1 MFFLLTFL
9 VSLSTFA
16 HPDISE
22 LSNDPKWLK
31 LLHYKKGVFDGYDS
45 EADSKNFFLHK
56 NGKTNPSEELKSSLA
71 AFSDFKN
78 VNNDHPICKFP
89 LRYKWLNQKLG
100 MPWKADLMQCKT
112 YVDFFS
118 KLAARRASIIFSS
131 YYLSNPNTAFG
142 HTLLRLS
149 RYDDKN
155 ETEMLDY
162 GINYAARAHESNPV
176 IYMAKGLFG
185 GFQGE
190 LTAIP
195 YYYKIREY
203 TDLEFRDLW
212 SYELKFTPLEVLE
225 MVDHIW
231 ELGNTTFDYFYFRE
245 NCSYYLLSILEVAR
259 PSLELT
265 ANYNWY
271 TIPADTLR
279 LLEDQGL
286 IDQGKKRDSTYTRLL
301 NYSEKLSA
309 KELSQAKQIALHPE
323 ETKPQLAGVTD
334 AKAADILDVS
344 MEAFDY
350 FNIEKILADD
360 VTTKSLKNN
369 ILVARAQNPVVTDHK
384 DSTVDIS
391 RESPALSHSPT
402 RWVFAE
408 NYYHNIGK
416 STRFESRFALHDLLD
431 PPQGALKESLL
442 EMGKFSFEVQESH
455 YQDPKLVLDYASIFS
470 LKNYPEQ
477 NFWTSPVSWEAELGA
492 KQLRRL
498 DCFNCPAAF
507 AAGAIGNSLQL
518 NQGKF
523 LLAMLLHS
531 EMDLQS
537 QFINNYRFA
546 LGPKIFSRYRFSEKI
561 VTGVTSFYHFNTY
574 EHNKFFQ
581 DYEWWNELEVRFHLT
596 KRYSLS
602 LKGGGIERARNWM
615 GFGELGLQ
623 YFYE

>member
-9 VSLSTFA
+9 VSFSSFA
-16 HPDISE
+16 NPNIQE

-31 LLHYKKGVFDGYDS
+31 LLHYKKNFFGNYVS
-45 EADSKNFFLHK
+45 EADSKNFFIYDQ
-56 NGKTNPSEELKSSLA
+56 GKFNPSEEMKASIA
-71 AFSDFKN
+71 AFSDFQKL
-78 VNNDHPICKFP
+78 NNDHPVCKFP

-118 KLAARRASIIFSS
+118 KLAARRASVVFSS

-149 RYDDKN
+149 RFDDKN

-176 IYMAKGLFG
+176 IYMMKGLFG

-212 SYELKFTPLEVLE
+212 SYELKFNPMEVLE

-259 PSLELT
+259 PSLDLT
-265 ANYNWY
+265 DNYNWY

-279 LLEDQGL
+279 LLEQEGL
-286 IDQGKKRDSTYTRLL
+286 IDQGKKRDSTYSRLL
-301 NYSEKLSA
+301 TYSEKLSSAELQKA
-309 KELSQAKQIALHPE
+309 KTIALHPK
-323 ETKPQLAGVTD
+323 ETKAELASVPNE
-334 AKAADILDVS
+334 KAAQILDVS

-350 FNIEKILADD
+350 FNIEKILSDD
-360 VTTKSLKNN
+360 PQTKELKND
-369 ILVARAQNPVVTDHK
+369 ILTSRALNPVVTDRAESK
-384 DSTVDIS
+384 VDIS
-391 RESPALSHSPT
+391 KESPSLSHSPT
-402 RWVFAE
+402 RWVIAE
-408 NYYHNIGK
+408 NYYNNSGK
-416 STRFESRFALHDLLD
+416 STRVESRFALHDLLD
-431 PPQGALKESLL
+431 PPQGTLKESLL
-442 EMGKFSFEVQESH
+442 EMGRFSIEVQEKNYS
-455 YQDPKLVLDYASIFS
+455 DPKLVLDYASIFS

-492 KQLRRL
+492 RQLRRL
-498 DCFNCPAAF
+498 ECTNCPAAF
-507 AAGAIGNSLQL
+507 VAGAIGNSLQL
-518 NQGKF
+518 NHGKF
-523 LLAMLLHS
+523 LLSMLLHS
-531 EMDLQS
+531 EMDIQS
-537 QFINNYRFA
+537 QFVNNYRFA
-546 LGPKIFSRYRFSEKI
+546 LGPKIFSRYRFSEKW
-561 VTGVTSFYHFNTY
+561 VTGITSLYHLNTY
-574 EHNKFFQ
+574 EHDKFFS
-581 DYEWWNELEVRFHLT
+581 DYEWWNELELRHHLT
-596 KRYSLS
+596 KKFSLA
-602 LKGGGIERARNWM
+602 LKGGGIERNRHWM
-615 GFGELGLQ
+615 GFGEVGLH